1 LNKQFIENLIALR
14 NQYQSLQEEI
24 EREKAHA
31 MQQLTHVNALLVEQ
45 LAVENQQVVESLISL
60 RHQYQVLASECER
73 KASNAKEQITHV
85 NALLADQL
93 VLQHNQ
99 SVSMEA
105 STIREQKALTQ
116 TVDIV
121 TQEYSKQEDEAGVA
135 SIPDDEASFANDASQ
150 PEQKATLTTAGVQS
164 SPELMPSPR
173 VSFNGQAPKT
183 PFPPLKTPMLPK
195 YENLTKFQ
203 AVERLMGENAGT
215 ILHID
220 YIIRALHGDLD
231 ADALRA
237 ENGRMSQTLIE
248 GKKKGLWHK
257 VPGEPGCYTLDLD
270 LVAPELAAKVNQPRQ
285 FGRHQKYPSRSK
297 PGLKMLP
304 AYSQLNLIDAVEE
317 IVKQKAG
324 QILNPDLVAR
334 TLYGELSGQALIKAK
349 EIVGRALWSGASQ
362 KRWQRLPGQK
372 GAYTLDLKQLAACRR
387 KV

>member
-1 LNKQFIENLIALR
+1 
-14 NQYQSLQEEI
+14 
-24 EREKAHA
+24 
-31 MQQLTHVNALLVEQ
+31 MQLLTHVNALLVEQ
-45 LAVENQQVVESLISL
+45 LTVENQQVVESLISL

-105 STIREQKALTQ
+105 STIREQRALTQ

-121 TQEYSKQEDEAGVA
+121 TQKYSKQEDEADVA
-135 SIPDDEASFANDASQ
+135 SIPDDEASGANEVEEIDELREVDEPLESEEANDASQ
-150 PEQKATLTTAGVQS
+150 PEQPASLTTAAVMHS
-164 SPELMPSPR
+164 SEPDFIPSPK
-173 VSFNGQAPKT
+173 VSFNGQAPKS

-270 LVAPELAAKVNQPRQ
+270 LVAPELAAKVNQLRQ
-285 FGRHQKYPSRSK
+285 FGRYQKYPSRSK

-317 IVKQKAG
+317 IVKENAG

-334 TLYGELSGQALIKAK
+334 TLYGELSGQTLIKAK
-349 EIVGRALWSGASQ
+349 EIVGRALWSGAKQ

-372 GAYTLDLKQLAACRR
+372 GAYTLDLKLVDP
-387 KV
+387 KLV